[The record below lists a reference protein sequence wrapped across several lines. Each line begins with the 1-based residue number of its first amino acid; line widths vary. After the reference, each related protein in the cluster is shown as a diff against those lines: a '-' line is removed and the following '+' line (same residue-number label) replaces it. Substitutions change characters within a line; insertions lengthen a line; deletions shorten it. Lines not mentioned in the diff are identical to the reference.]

1 MSFTYLNRFCHMF
14 AGCVLVCM
22 ASSAM
27 ASSTWDFSSCVG
39 TPANQT
45 GAGTFG
51 NSWSCID
58 SSGGNNVTATGWG
71 GADAGGSTGYQTAN
85 LSAWGGSGFGL
96 ASKYEAGGL
105 TSGIAN
111 VSDPNHAIDNSPT
124 NVTPDLVLLQFQSA
138 VALAT
143 VKTGWVS
150 PVGGSDITL
159 MAYNG
164 TPPPTIQA
172 KFATNLAAGWALVE
186 NDAGAGTGVAGSR
199 AVNATNVVSSWWLV
213 SAYSSSFGAGTLD
226 TTPDYFKLF
235 SVASKDVT
243 HANPTPEPSSF
254 ALMGVALAGMVA
266 VRRRKRSAT

>member
-1 MSFTYLNRFCHMF
+1 MNFTYLNRFCHMF

-27 ASSTWDFSSCVG
+27 ASSTWDFSTCNS
-39 TPANQT
+39 TAANQT

-51 NSWSCID
+51 NSWSCAG
-58 SSGGNNVTATGWG
+58 SAAGNNVTATGWG
-71 GADAGGSTGYQTAN
+71 GDVTGLTGYQTAN
-85 LSAWGGSGFGL
+85 LSSQGALGFGL
-96 ASKYEAGGL
+96 ASQFEAGGS
-105 TSGIAN
+105 TSGIAG
-111 VSDPNHAIDNSPT
+111 VASPNHAIDNSPT
-124 NVTPDLVLLQFQSA
+124 NGTPDLVLLHFQSA

-143 VKTGWVS
+143 VTTGWVS
-150 PVGGSDITL
+150 GDSDITL

-164 TPPPTIQA
+164 TTPTILS
-172 KFATNLAAGWALVE
+172 KNATNLATGWALVE
-186 NDAGAGTGVAGSR
+186 NDAGITVGGIAVAGSR

-226 TTPDYFKLF
+226 ATPDYFKLF

-243 HANPTPEPSSF
+243 HANPAPEPSSF

-266 VRRRKRSAT
+266 VRRRKGSAT

>member
-1 MSFTYLNRFCHMF
+1 MNFTYLNRFCHMF

-27 ASSTWDFSSCVG
+27 ASSTWDFNSCIN
-39 TPANQT
+39 TAANQT

-51 NSWSCID
+51 NSWSCVG
-58 SSGGNNVTATGWG
+58 STAGNSVTATGWG
-71 GADAGGSTGYQTAN
+71 GADATGSTGYQTAN
-85 LSAWGGSGFGL
+85 LSPISGSGFGL

-105 TSGIAN
+105 TSGIAS
-111 VSDPNHAIDNSPT
+111 VQSPNHAIDNSPL
-124 NVTPDLVLLQFQSA
+124 NVTPDLVLLHFQSA

-143 VKTGWVS
+143 VTTGWVS
-150 PVGGSDITL
+150 GDSDITL

-164 TPPPTIQA
+164 TAPTMLG
-172 KFATNLAAGWALVE
+172 KDATNLTTGWALVE
-186 NDAGAGTGVAGSR
+186 NDAGTSVAGSR

-243 HANPTPEPSSF
+243 NTNKTPEPSSF